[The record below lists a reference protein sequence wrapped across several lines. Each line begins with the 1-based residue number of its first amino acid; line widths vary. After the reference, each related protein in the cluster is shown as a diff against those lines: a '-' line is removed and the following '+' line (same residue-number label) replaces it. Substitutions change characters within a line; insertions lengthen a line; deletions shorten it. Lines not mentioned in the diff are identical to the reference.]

1 MRTTRLSQTV
11 SPFGVG
17 AVLDILGESLMAADI
32 SRWPIERTHLI
43 TSRRLQER
51 LGVAELRTPPSVPSY
66 PSKNTPGLPY
76 ERFPSWLFCQ
86 DCRRMQRLRHH
97 DETGEPPVCRQCTGP
112 MVPMRFIVVGT
123 ERGHAMDVP
132 WVRWAHSEPSNEDQ
146 RRCRVEDLL
155 FLTRTGTSSEG
166 LGSLVVRCVTCRAER
181 DLSDLTARGSLSR
194 INVRCNGAQPWQRTS
209 VGSCNERLEVVQR
222 GATNVTL
229 SETTTA
235 LDIPEP
241 EVPVRDDEAEIRQHK
256 NFEDVQSAP
265 TGPFAPTLIQMI
277 ANDVG
282 VSTELVQ
289 RVVSS
294 SAADPD
300 QEMKAAREGLLTDEW
315 QAFRQAIENPGEVLG
330 TPTFRVSATPFLGPD
345 APDAFTALDATVGPV
360 VLAHRLREIRVL
372 HGFRRYDLDADLVDA
387 DLGPRGRA
395 RWLPAVESFGEGVLL
410 TLDEAKLADWE
421 RRDPVIERARGLERR
436 RRDSPIGSRF
446 TEATPRLI
454 LLHTLAHILMRQLAF
469 SCGYSAASL
478 RERVYA
484 ATGGASPESG
494 VLIYTAAGDAEG
506 TLGGLVRQG
515 EAPRLARTLVS
526 ALEAAAWC
534 SSDPLCRSSRGQGMG
549 SMNLAA
555 CHGCCLVSETSCER
569 GNLLLDR
576 ILLIG
581 DVHTPGYGF
590 FEEAIASAQL
600 TAASHVTD

>member
-32 SRWPIERTHLI
+32 SQWPIEQTYRL

-51 LGVAELRTPPSVPSY
+51 LGVAELRTPPSVPSF
-66 PSKNTPGLPY
+66 PARNTPGLPY

-86 DCRRMQRLRHH
+86 DCRRMHRMRHH
-97 DETGEPPVCRQCTGP
+97 DETGDPPVCRYCGGP

-132 WVRWAHSEPSNEDQ
+132 WRRWAHSEPTDQ
-146 RRCRVEDLL
+146 EQQRCKVDDLL
-155 FLTRTGTSSEG
+155 FLTRTGIASEG
-166 LGSLVVRCVTCRAER
+166 LASLVVRCTTCRAER
-181 DLSDLTARGSLSR
+181 DLGDLTARESLRR
-194 INVRCNGAQPWQRTS
+194 INVRCDGAQPWQRPNQ
-209 VGSCNERLEVVQR
+209 GSCNERLEVVQR

-229 SETTTA
+229 SDTTTA

-241 EVPVRDDEAEIRQHK
+241 ETPVRNEEAEIRQHK
-256 NFEDVQSAP
+256 NFEDVRSSP
-265 TGPFAPTLIQMI
+265 TGPLADVLVQLI
-277 ANDVG
+277 ARDVG
-282 VSTELVQ
+282 VSPDLVR
-289 RVVSS
+289 RVAA
-294 SAADPD
+294 SAPTDPD
-300 QEMKAAREGLLTDEW
+300 QEMRAAREGLLADEW
-315 QAFRQAIENPGEVLG
+315 QAFRQAIDNPDEVLG
-330 TPTFRVSATPFLGPD
+330 TPTFRVSVTPFLEPD
-345 APDAFTALDATVGPV
+345 AGDAFTALRAAVGHV
-360 VLAHRLREIRVL
+360 VLAHRLREVRVL
-372 HGFRRYDLDADLVDA
+372 HGFRRYDLGADMVDA

-410 TLDEAKLADWE
+410 TLDENRLADWE
-421 RRDPVIERARGLERR
+421 RQDAVIERVRALERR
-436 RRDSPIGSRF
+436 RRDSLIGSRF
-446 TEATPRLI
+446 AEATPRLV

-484 ATGGASPESG
+484 ATAGPSQESG
-494 VLIYTAAGDAEG
+494 LLIYTAAGDAEG

-515 EAPRLARTLVS
+515 EAPRLARTLVA

-534 SSDPLCRSSRGQGMG
+534 SSDPLCRGSRGQGMG

-576 ILLIG
+576 IMIVG
-581 DVHTPGYGF
+581 DDHTPGYF
-590 FEEAIASAQL
+590 QEAIEAAQL
-600 TAASHVTD
+600 TAALRAGG